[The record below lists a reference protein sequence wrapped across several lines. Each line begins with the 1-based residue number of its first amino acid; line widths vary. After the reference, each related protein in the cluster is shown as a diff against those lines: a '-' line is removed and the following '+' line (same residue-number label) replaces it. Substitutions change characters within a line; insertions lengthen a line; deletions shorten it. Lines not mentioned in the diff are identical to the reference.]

1 MSPAPGP
8 GAVGAL
14 RRWGPLGLALLLL
27 VVVRLVYLGDPAG
40 RDEAGYLVVARGWH
54 DGTSLY
60 GDHWVDRPPLLI
72 WIVEAAGSVTG
83 LRIVGLLA
91 SLVVVA
97 GVAAAARLAAGRKAA
112 LWAACTAAVL
122 GTAHW
127 FGMSRTNGE
136 LLASAFVAAGLPLT
150 LLAVRSDRTRSVA
163 TWAFGA
169 GVLAA
174 GAVLVK
180 QTILDGLVF
189 AVVLAAVTAWQ
200 SPASRRR
207 CSIVVAA
214 GVGGFLAALALAL
227 GLAALRGTSPGDL
240 FDALVVFRFQ
250 AGEVIRQS
258 ATSATPERLG
268 ILAAVWIVSG
278 LGLVSLTT
286 LARLRRD
293 RDPVLVAT
301 AAVLA
306 VVTIEVL
313 LGGSY
318 WAHYLV
324 QLVPATSLAVG
335 LLVARLPMRP
345 LVLVASGVLLAT
357 LANTVYGVSTRDD
370 EEHRSFVVGTWL
382 RDAAAPGD
390 SGVVAFGQPNVLE
403 RAGLE
408 VPYPYLWS
416 LIVRTRDPRLEE
428 LTTVVVGPDRPTWVV
443 DWSGPRPWGLD
454 AAAFR
459 SALERDYREV
469 ATVCARPV
477 WLDRTVDRHLES
489 IPDCR

>member
-1 MSPAPGP
+1 MT
-8 GAVGAL
+8 VL
-14 RRWGPLGLALLLL
+14 RRWGAVGLAVLLL
-27 VVVRLVYLGDPAG
+27 VGVRLAYLGDPAG

-72 WIVEAAGSVTG
+72 WIAEAAGSVTG
-83 LRIVGLLA
+83 LRVVGLLA

-97 GVAAAARLAAGRKAA
+97 GVAAAARIVAGRTAA
-112 LWAACTAAVL
+112 LWAASAAALL

-136 LLASAFVAAGLPLT
+136 LLASAFVSAGLPLT
-150 LLAVRSDRTRSVA
+150 LLALRSERTRA
-163 TWAFGA
+163 TVGWAIGA
-169 GVLAA
+169 GTLAA

-189 AVVLAAVTAWQ
+189 AIVLAALTAWQ
-200 SPASRRR
+200 TPALRRR
-207 CSIVVAA
+207 CAVLVAA
-214 GVGGFLAALALAL
+214 GAAGFGAAFALAL

-268 ILAAVWIVSG
+268 ILAAVWLVSG
-278 LGLVSLTT
+278 LGVVSLAT

-301 AAVLA
+301 AAVLV

-335 LLVARLPMRP
+335 LLATRLPRRP
-345 LVLVASGVLLAT
+345 VALVASAVVLAT
-357 LANTVYGVSTRDD
+357 LVNTVFGIATRDD
-370 EEHRSFVVGTWL
+370 EEHDSFVVGTWL
-382 RDAAAPGD
+382 RDSAAPGD
-390 SGVVAFGQPNVLE
+390 TGVVAFGQPNVLE
-403 RAGLE
+403 QADLE
-408 VPYPYLWS
+408 APYPYLWS

-428 LTTVVVGPDRPTWVV
+428 LTAVVEGPHRPTWIV

-454 AAAFR
+454 ATAFR
-459 SALERDYREV
+459 LALGRDYREV
-469 ATVCARPV
+469 ATVCDRAV
-477 WLDRTVDRHLES
+477 WLDRTSNRRLES

>member
-1 MSPAPGP
+1 MS
-8 GAVGAL
+8 VL
-14 RRWGPLGLALLLL
+14 RRWGPVTVALLLL
-27 VVVRLVYLGDPAG
+27 VVVRLAYLGDPAG
-40 RDEAGYLVVARGWH
+40 RDEAGYLVVAQGWH
-54 DGTSLY
+54 SGGTSLY

-72 WIVEAAGSVTG
+72 CIVEAAGSVTG
-83 LRIVGLLA
+83 LRLVGLLA

-97 GVAAAARLAAGRKAA
+97 GVAAAARLAAGRTAA
-112 LWAACTAAVL
+112 VWAACTAALL

-150 LLAVRSDRTRSVA
+150 LLALRSERARTVA
-163 TWAFGA
+163 AWAAGA
-169 GVLAA
+169 GALAA

-189 AVVLAAVTAWQ
+189 AVALVAATAWQ
-200 SPASRRR
+200 SPTLRRR
-207 CSIVVAA
+207 CVTVLAA
-214 GVGGFLAALALAL
+214 GSAGFLAALALAL
-227 GLAALRGTSPGDL
+227 ALAAARGTSPGDL

-250 AGEVIRQS
+250 AGEVIRES

-268 ILAAVWIVSG
+268 ILAAIWLVSG
-278 LGLVSLTT
+278 LGVVSVAT

-301 AAVLA
+301 AAVLV
-306 VVTIEVL
+306 VVTVEVV

-335 LLVARLPMRP
+335 LLVVRLPRRP
-345 LVLVASGVLLAT
+345 VVVVAAAVALAT
-357 LANTVYGVSTRDD
+357 LANTVFGLATRAE

-382 RDAAAPGD
+382 RDSATPGD

-403 RAGLE
+403 RAGLAA
-408 VPYPYLWS
+408 PYPYLWS
-416 LIVRTRDPRLEE
+416 LIVRTRDPELRE
-428 LTTVVVGPDRPTWVV
+428 LTAVMEGPDRPTWVV

-459 SALERDYREV
+459 AVLERDYRVV
-469 ATVCARPV
+469 ATVCERRV
-477 WLDRTVDRHLES
+477 WLERSTTRTLES